1 MFDPRRLL
9 AATSL
14 IGLCA
19 AGVASAAEVNVYSGR
34 HYDTDEQLYRE
45 FTEATGIRV
54 NLIEG
59 NAEELAER
67 IRIEGAN
74 SPADVFITVDAGR
87 LYRADQAG
95 LFQPTQ
101 SEILDAAIPA
111 NLRHP
116 DGHWFGFTTRMRVIY
131 YNKETIDPALA
142 QTYEDLIR
150 PELAG
155 EVCLRSGSN
164 IYNLSLLSSLIEHHG
179 EEEAQNWAAGI
190 VANFAREPEGGDT
203 DQIRGVG
210 TGECGVAVA
219 NHYYFAR
226 LMASDSEADQEVVRN
241 TGIILP
247 NQDDRG
253 LHANISGAGVVATA
267 PNPENAVAFLE
278 YLASPAAQT
287 YFIAG
292 NNEFPTVS
300 GVEFENPRLEEMGVM
315 EARIDDI
322 PVHLYGVHQPLA
334 QIIMD
339 EVGWK

>member
-14 IGLCA
+14 IGLGA
-19 AGVASAAEVNVYSGR
+19 AGVASAAEVNIYSGR

-45 FTEATGIRV
+45 FTEATGIQV

-67 IRIEGAN
+67 IRLEGAN

-101 SEILDAAIPA
+101 SAILDAAIPA
-111 NLRHP
+111 SFRHP

-131 YNKETIDPALA
+131 YNKENIDPALA
-142 QTYEDLIR
+142 QNYEDLTR

-190 VANFAREPEGGDT
+190 VANFARPPEGGDT

-247 NQDDRG
+247 NQDNRG

-278 YLASPAAQT
+278 YLASPVAQT

-300 GVEFENPRLEEMGVM
+300 GVEFENPLLQEMGVM
-315 EARIDDI
+315 QAKVDGIQ
-322 PVHLYGVHQPLA
+322 VHLYGVHQPLA

>member
-1 MFDPRRLL
+1 MPSSRHLL
-9 AATSL
+9 AATCL
-14 IGLCA
+14 AGLCA
-19 AGVASAAEVNVYSGR
+19 AGVATAAEVNVYSGR
-34 HYDTDEQLYRE
+34 HYDTDAQLYSD
-45 FTEATGIRV
+45 FTEATGIEV

-59 NAEELAER
+59 DAEELAER

-95 LFQPTQ
+95 LFQPT
-101 SEILDAAIPA
+101 SSAVLDEAIPA
-111 NLRHP
+111 HFRHP
-116 DGHWFGFTTRMRVIY
+116 DGHWFGYTTRMRVIY
-131 YNKETIDPALA
+131 YNKERIDPALV
-142 QTYEDLIR
+142 QNYEDLAR

-155 EVCLRSGSN
+155 EVCIRTGSN
-164 IYNLSLLSSLIEHHG
+164 IYNLSLLGSLIEHHG
-179 EEEAQNWAAGI
+179 EEEARDWAAS
-190 VANFAREPEGGDT
+190 VVENFARPPEGGDT

-210 TGECGVAVA
+210 TGECGVALG

-226 LMASDSEADQEVVRN
+226 LMASDDAADQEVVEN

-247 NQDDRG
+247 NQDNRG
-253 LHANISGAGVVATA
+253 AHANISGAGVVATA

-278 YLASPAAQT
+278 YLASPEAQT

-292 NNEFPTVS
+292 NNEFPTVT
-300 GVEFENPRLEEMGVM
+300 GVEFENPLLEEMGVM
-315 EARIDDI
+315 DAKVDAI

-334 QIIMD
+334 QVIMD